1 MSVSHALNAYE
12 KQCSAVSQH
21 VWFMGTGALLEGQAV
36 CFNWDFG
43 TAGDVDC
50 RRFNRVEPPSITNAQ
65 FFAGVAARDYSANAN
80 GATRPQL
87 IEIYGPGSLCKVL
100 GISSASDTVIGVG
113 RLTFEITSAVAT
125 NGTFRYSG
133 LAGEGSCIPMQT
145 QDVSDEQLIL
155 ALLDPPGLPS
165 GGLEV
170 ITAINNSAIGTVM
183 VGGTTLVTG
192 VALGDADCTYILP
205 DATRDGL
212 RKKIKVITSELTTN
226 DFVVTVTTGRTHAL
240 ADSGLATVTWAG
252 ASTTVDM
259 QVTLEWDEAWIVQT
273 LSKVM
278 PALA

>member
-43 TAGDVDC
+43 TAGDADC

-87 IEIYGPGSLCKVL
+87 IEIYGPGSLCNVL
-100 GISSASDTVIGVG
+100 GISSAGDTVIGVG

-165 GGLEV
+165 GGLQVVQAVDE
-170 ITAINNSAIGTVM
+170 TALAGVM
-183 VGGTTLVTG
+183 VGGTTLITG
-192 VALGDADCTYILP
+192 AALSTNDATYVLA
-205 DATRDGL
+205 DGTRDGL
-212 RKKIKVITSELTTN
+212 RKKFKVITTEVTTN
-226 DFVVTVTTGRTHAL
+226 DVVITVTTGRSHAL
-240 ADSGLATVTWAG
+240 ADTGLATVIWAG